1 MMPVVVLL
9 LAVSGYYVMQLTAA
23 QPVVIPPEKKE
34 VIVEYTEA
42 RKQMVSL
49 VVRSQGTVIPAIQTE
64 LMAEVGGKIIEIAEG
79 LQTGGLFRQGE
90 MLLQIDPREYQD
102 AVIEAEA
109 ELARA
114 QSQLTKEEAHAEQ
127 AKKNW
132 KLLGRGKP
140 SQLALRIPQ
149 LAESQAAVRA
159 AKAHLNRAMRNLEKT
174 RIIAPYDLLVKSRT
188 AELHGYVLPG
198 ASLVSVF
205 SVEAVEIRLPI
216 SNAQLALLDLPAP
229 SLTSTAAHGPEV
241 TLQNSSSSAG
251 QMNTWQGNIV
261 RAENIFTPQSRVT
274 HVIARVY
281 DPYGL
286 QSSTLAPTLAVGMFV
301 QAEIQGKVIS
311 DKIVIPTSALRESD
325 DVWIIRQDNTLTKRN
340 ISQLYNQDGF
350 SVIAEGIN
358 PGEKVCVSGVDFA
371 TENLKVRPVQSAEM
385 LLVNNGGKYAQ

>member
-1 MMPVVVLL
+1 M
-9 LAVSGYYVMQLTAA
+9 
-23 QPVVIPPEKKE
+23 
-34 VIVEYTEA
+34 
-42 RKQMVSL
+42 
-49 VVRSQGTVIPAIQTE
+49 
-64 LMAEVGGKIIEIAEG
+64 
-79 LQTGGLFRQGE
+79 
-90 MLLQIDPREYQD
+90 
-102 AVIEAEA
+102 
-109 ELARA
+109 
-114 QSQLTKEEAHAEQ
+114 
-127 AKKNW
+127 
-132 KLLGRGKP
+132 
-140 SQLALRIPQ
+140 
-149 LAESQAAVRA
+149 RA
-159 AKAHLNRAMRNLEKT
+159 AKAHLNRARRNLEKT

-216 SNAQLALLDLPAP
+216 TNAQLALLDLPAP
-229 SLTSTAAHGPEV
+229 GLTSTAAPGPEV
-241 TLQNSSSSAG
+241 TLQNSSSTAG

-261 RAENIFTPQSRVT
+261 RAENIFTPKSRVT
-274 HVIARVY
+274 HVIARVS

>member
-1 MMPVVVLL
+1 MPLAVIL

-64 LMAEVGGKIIEIAEG
+64 LMAEVGGKIIEIADG

-114 QSQLTKEEAHAEQ
+114 QSLLTKEEAHAEQ

-159 AKAHLNRAMRNLEKT
+159 AKAHLNRARRNLEKT
-174 RIIAPYDLLVKSRT
+174 RIIAPYDLLVKNRT
-188 AELHGYVLPG
+188 AEPHGYVIPG

-216 SNAQLALLDLPAP
+216 TNAQLALLEMPAP
-229 SLTSTAAHGPEV
+229 SLTATAASGPLV
-241 TLQNSSSSAG
+241 TLQNSSSTAG
-251 QMNTWQGNIV
+251 QINTWLGNIV

-274 HVIARVY
+274 HVIARVR
-281 DPYGL
+281 DPYRL
-286 QSSTLAPTLAVGMFV
+286 QSNTSAQILAVGMFV
-301 QAEIQGKVIS
+301 QAEIQGKVIF
-311 DKIVIPTSALRESD
+311 DKIVIPTSALLEPD
-325 DVWIIRQDNTLTKRN
+325 NVWIIRQDNTLTKRN
-340 ISQLYNQDGF
+340 ITQLYNHDEY
-350 SVIAEGIN
+350 SVIAAGLN
-358 PGEKVCVSGVDFA
+358 PGDRVCVSGVDFA
-371 TENLKVRPVQSAEM
+371 TEDLKVRPVQSAEM
-385 LLVNNGGKYAQ
+385 LLVNNGEKYAQ